1 MDDQTNVPG
10 NVPSGVPDMP
20 AANPMGGSEP
30 VVSQAPVAEEKCET
44 CGNGSSNGN
53 CVGCSVP
60 NASCTCPPKVEGE
73 EGVEPPAQPV
83 M

>member
-10 NVPSGVPDMP
+10 VVPDVP

-30 VVSQAPVAEEKCET
+30 VVGQAPVAEEKCET

-60 NASCTCPPKVEGE
+60 NASCTCPPKVE
-73 EGVEPPAQPV
+73 EGVEPPHAQPV